1 MSNNLLLRIGIT
13 GGIGSGKSTV
23 ARIFSLLGVPVYNAD
38 ERAKWLMVH
47 DENLISN
54 IITQFGQDSYI
65 DGQLNRQYLAEKVF
79 KDELLVEKLNTLV
92 HPAVASDFADWSSNY
107 SSGYVLKEAA
117 LLFETGSYN
126 ELDAT
131 ILVVSP
137 LEIRVK
143 RIEERDPQRSREQIE
158 NIISRQI
165 AIDEALSLADY
176 VIDNDDSKLLIPQV
190 LGLHR
195 ILQKKADPDYSGSAD
210 G

>member
-131 ILVVSP
+131 ILVASP
-137 LEIRVK
+137 IELRIK
-143 RIEERDPQRSREQIE
+143 RIEKRDPQRSREQIE

-195 ILQKKADPDYSGSAD
+195 LTITKKS
-210 G
+210 

>member
-131 ILVVSP
+131 ILVASP
-137 LEIRVK
+137 IELRIK
-143 RIEERDPQRSREQIE
+143 RIEKRDPQRSREQIE

-195 ILQKKADPDYSGSAD
+195 LTRPEKG
-210 G
+210 